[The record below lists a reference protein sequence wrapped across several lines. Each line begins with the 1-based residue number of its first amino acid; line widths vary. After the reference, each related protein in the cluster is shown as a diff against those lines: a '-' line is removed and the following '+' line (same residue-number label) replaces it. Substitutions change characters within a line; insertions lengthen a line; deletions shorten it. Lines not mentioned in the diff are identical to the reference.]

1 MANRYPHTPANKSG
15 ASDGRSSQRSPRS
28 AHPRVVKVARIWRK
42 RLQERL
48 LSLMLSIQL
57 LLLFVMPAA
66 RSIGVTLPHF
76 AIRGVLLILVLLA
89 LAMARSRVA
98 VAIVVLS
105 AALAIA
111 GSFWRHEQ
119 PDKVANALSTAG
131 DMLPQLALLW
141 IISMAVFGRGRADIS
156 PHPRAIVMYL
166 GIGIGLREPGYR
178 ARAVS
183 CQERV
188 PPTVY

>member
-1 MANRYPHTPANKSG
+1 
-15 ASDGRSSQRSPRS
+15 
-28 AHPRVVKVARIWRK
+28 
-42 RLQERL
+42 
-48 LSLMLSIQL
+48 
-57 LLLFVMPAA
+57 
-66 RSIGVTLPHF
+66 
-76 AIRGVLLILVLLA
+76 LVLLA

-141 IISMAVFGRGRADIS
+141 IISMAVFGRAARHITASSGR
-156 PHPRAIVMYL
+156 L
-166 GIGIGLREPGYR
+166 L
-178 ARAVS
+178 
-183 CQERV
+183 C
-188 PPTVY
+188 T